1 MSADLIL
8 NTAVSMT
15 SREIAEL
22 VGSRHADVCRSIERL
37 MESKVIAENAASV
50 FEEIN
55 NLGLPVQRKVFV
67 FSGPQGKRDSIV
79 VVAQLSPEFTARLVD
94 RWQELEARVTLPP
107 TNQGYMLPEQKALA
121 IMTADIQIGALL
133 QVPLHI
139 AQSEAVKAVR
149 RATGL
154 DYQPL
159 LAFSPAQNAIK
170 DDEVMLEPKELAKR
184 LGFQSAAAL
193 NRWLADQGLQVRM
206 VDKTWTPTK
215 AGKPVSLRHA
225 WTVGNKSGYNLKW
238 NADAIAALMMEQ
250 SA

>member
-22 VGSRHADVCRSIERL
+22 TGKRHDNVLRDIDNLLETLPSEL
-37 MESKVIAENAASV
+37 SSGFKSGTYESGNPPRPYRQFVLDRDSTYCLVAGYDAASRMR
-50 FEEIN
+50 II
-55 NLGLPVQRKVFV
+55 K
-67 FSGPQGKRDSIV
+67 
-79 VVAQLSPEFTARLVD
+79 
-94 RWQELEARVTLPP
+94 RWQELEARVALPP

-159 LAFSPAQNAIK
+159 LAFAPAQNAIK